1 MDLFYDFKF
10 LFQIFRSTKN
20 FFVYFVCLLFNI
32 NESKSESYILIIILE
47 KKIKIQGLTM
57 SVIDSKVRELKNS
70 ITNLCNDRNYNVT
83 REIFYELKGILS
95 ALDSL
100 KIDNMFLA
108 ASNEWRNKFDENKL
122 ERDKLGFLNFFKIS
136 V

>member
-1 MDLFYDFKF
+1 
-10 LFQIFRSTKN
+10 
-20 FFVYFVCLLFNI
+20 
-32 NESKSESYILIIILE
+32 
-47 KKIKIQGLTM
+47 M

-108 ASNEWRNKFDENKL
+108 VSNEWRNKFDENKL
-122 ERDKLGFLNFFKIS
+122 ERDKLGFLNFFQLS
-136 V
+136 F